1 MALVQNE
8 ETLESLLEAS
18 KTQHGRSRLA
28 ASGAVATT
36 LRNLSTSDSASS
48 TLTLPY
54 LRLLRNICAGEISS
68 QDSFI
73 DLSGPDTLASI
84 LLSSVASLEVLRA
97 GIQVLGNVVLAGEV
111 HRAAVWAR
119 FFSDGFLRLARVRE
133 RGVCDPLCMM
143 IDTCCSG
150 DGGRER
156 LEELCGSDSGL
167 RILQQIIKTALKA
180 GYQEEW
186 LEWLLFKACVEEHRF
201 PTLFLTLS
209 SSDKSNTNF
218 NISLTSLLKPEFF
231 NTQHAFLLD
240 ILSKCLT
247 ERPKEVTVSGKF
259 ALEILEI
266 LKTTYNI
273 VDFTTQVNAAIPT
286 GSPAI
291 DLFGYSLLILRDI
304 CAWEDASSPETDKDS
319 LVNLLLDEGLLDFV
333 LSCLEELEPP
343 AIVRKS
349 MVKED
354 NSSPVEIEKRACPY
368 KGYRRDLVSVIG
380 NLLHRRKR
388 VQDTV
393 REKQAIPLLLQ
404 QCVVDEE
411 NPYLREWGLLAVR
424 NLLEG
429 NEDNQKEVAE
439 LELKE
444 PITPP
449 EISGL
454 GLKVEVDEAT
464 RRAKL
469 VNISG

>member
-1 MALVQNE
+1 MAPNQDE

-18 KTQHGRSRLA
+18 KTPEGRSRLA

-36 LRNLSTSDSASS
+36 LRHLSASS
-48 TLTLPY
+48 PLTLPY
-54 LRLLRNICAGEISS
+54 LRLLRNLCAGEISS

-84 LLSSVASLEVLRA
+84 LLSSAASVEVLRA
-97 GIQVLGNVVLAGEV
+97 GIQVLGNVGLAGEV
-111 HRAAVWAR
+111 HRAAVWVR
-119 FFSDGFLRLARVRE
+119 FFPDGFLRLARVRE
-133 RGVCDPLCMM
+133 REVCDPLCMV

-150 DGGRER
+150 VGGRQR
-156 LEELCGSDSGL
+156 LEELCGTDSGL
-167 RILQQIIKTALKA
+167 RILQEIIETALKA
-180 GYQEEW
+180 GYREEW
-186 LEWLLFKACVEEHRF
+186 LEWLLFKACVEEQRF
-201 PTLFLTLS
+201 LSLFLSLS
-209 SSDKSNTNF
+209 SSEESSTNLD
-218 NISLTSLLKPEFF
+218 ISLTSVFKPELL

-266 LKTTYNI
+266 LKMIYYI
-273 VDFTTQVNAAIPT
+273 VDFTTRVNAAIPT

-291 DLFGYSLLILRDI
+291 DLFGCSLLILRDI
-304 CAWEDASSPETDKDS
+304 CAWEDARPTETDKDS
-319 LVNLLLDEGLLDFV
+319 LVNLLLDEGLFDFV
-333 LSCLEELEPP
+333 LSRLEELEPP

-354 NSSPVEIEKRACPY
+354 NLFPVELDKRVCPY

-388 VQDTV
+388 VQDKV

-464 RRAKL
+464 KRAKL